1 MDHSVASRNK
11 PLTVDRRRFPRQRPT
26 SIIYVELDSNNG
38 GFIRDLGVG
47 GLAFQAAGKLPEE
60 HDITLKFRLQKQG
73 QSIEVVG
80 GVAWVAQTQKEAG
93 IYFKSISSEARE
105 EITQWI
111 ARLDT
116 TYQAAASASPPAAA
130 PRRVGNLATMPSLK
144 DQRADAKP
152 EVAAPNNVS
161 SIRPDVDEN
170 PRPVIFKPA
179 ETPTSSKDLRN
190 TAQTRQ
196 AEAVGKVPKR
206 EWVLATFISPL
217 LNPPK
222 VDGPTTPEEIAFQA
236 QELVRRRKI
245 LLVVSAGLS
254 AILALILIVAYIS
267 GPGGK
272 SSRAADSPQRT
283 AAQSRPASSWTTLIN
298 ALFGNSRD
306 DARRYLSQD
315 QVGVPVWVSRHTGYY
330 YCSGSPDYGNAR
342 PGGLMLQG
350 EALQSGY
357 QPKLGDFCY

>member
-1 MDHSVASRNK
+1 VDHLATSRNK
-11 PLTVDRRRFPRQRPT
+11 SLTVDRRRFPRQRPT

-60 HDITLKFRLQKQG
+60 QDITLKFRLQKQG
-73 QSIEVVG
+73 RSIEVLG

-93 IYFKSISSEARE
+93 IYFKSVSSEARE
-105 EITQWI
+105 EIAQWV

-116 TYQAAASASPPAAA
+116 TYQAAASASPTGTI
-130 PRRVGNLATMPSLK
+130 RRVGNLATMPSMK

-152 EVAAPNNVS
+152 EVASPNNVS
-161 SIRPDVDEN
+161 SIRPDIDEH
-170 PRPVIFKPA
+170 PRPLIFKPA
-179 ETPTSSKDLRN
+179 ETPGPSKDPCN
-190 TAQTRQ
+190 NAQIRQ
-196 AEAVGKVPKR
+196 AETVAKVPKR

-217 LNPPK
+217 LKPPK
-222 VDGPTTPEEIAFQA
+222 VEGPTSPEEIAYQA
-236 QELVRRRKI
+236 RELVRRRKI
-245 LLVVSAGLS
+245 LLIGSAGLS
-254 AILALILIVAYIS
+254 AILAVILIVAYIS
-267 GPGGK
+267 GSGSK
-272 SSRAADSPQRT
+272 HSREADSPQGT
-283 AAQSRPASSWTTLIN
+283 ASRSRPSSSWTTFLN
-298 ALFGNSRD
+298 GLLGRPND
-306 DARRYLSQD
+306 DGRQYLSQEE
-315 QVGVPVWVSRHTGYY
+315 VGVPVWVSRHTGYY